1 MTRLLFTL
9 SPREVLSQ
17 LGLKVKATENYSHQ
31 KADTPVEYC
40 LFTLSF
46 TKDNAMNSKR
56 LIIFIMLWLIISCEL
71 LDFTEGFVMSMC
83 RKRPRSR
90 GCVHNKRP
98 RKHRKKNRRGP
109 SNNGRGDLNP
119 TNNWVSACLTFQ
131 FSNCTHI
138 TPFKVI
144 RIPEF
149 NK

>member
-9 SPREVLSQ
+9 SPREVLLQ
-17 LGLKVKATENYSHQ
+17 LKVKATENYSHQ

-46 TKDNAMNSKR
+46 TKDKAMNSKR
-56 LIIFIMLWLIISCEL
+56 LFIFIMLCLIISCEL
-71 LDFTEGFVMSMC
+71 LDFTEGFLLSC
-83 RKRPRSR
+83 RKPFRSRRCPHKKRPRR
-90 GCVHNKRP
+90 
-98 RKHRKKNRRGP
+98 HRQKNRRGP
-109 SNNGRGDLNP
+109 SKKGRGDLNP
-119 TNNWVSACLTFQ
+119 TNNWVSAGLTFQ
-131 FSNCTHI
+131 FSSCTHI